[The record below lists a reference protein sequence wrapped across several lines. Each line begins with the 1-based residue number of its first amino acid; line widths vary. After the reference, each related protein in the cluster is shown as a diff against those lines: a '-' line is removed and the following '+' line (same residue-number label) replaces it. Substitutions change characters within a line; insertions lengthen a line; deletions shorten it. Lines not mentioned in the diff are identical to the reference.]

1 MPKPSVM
8 EVELSAKSAAFHTEL
23 PYSSA
28 ELSMQIKNSVFLV
41 TGGASG
47 LGAAS
52 ARMAA
57 EGGGKVVI
65 ADLQVEAGEK
75 LAKELGGRFAKTD
88 VSNEADGKAAVA
100 LALKE
105 FGGLHVLVNCAGIAL
120 AERTIGKDA
129 PHDLGRFVKV
139 ITVNVVGTFNMIRL
153 AADAMAKAGANASG
167 ERGVIVNTA
176 SVAAYDG
183 QIGQAAYSASKGAI
197 VGMTLP
203 VARDLSRNGIR
214 ICTIAPGI
222 FETPLLAA
230 LPKEAQESLG
240 KQVPFPSRLG
250 RPAEFAQM
258 VKSIVEIEM
267 LNAETIRLDG
277 AIRMAPK

>member
-1 MPKPSVM
+1 
-8 EVELSAKSAAFHTEL
+8 
-23 PYSSA
+23 
-28 ELSMQIKNSVFLV
+28 MQIRNSIFLV

-57 EGGGKVVI
+57 ENGGKVVI

-153 AADAMAKAGANASG
+153 AADAMAKAGPNASG

-183 QIGQAAYSASKGAI
+183 QIGQAA
-197 VGMTLP
+197 
-203 VARDLSRNGIR
+203 
-214 ICTIAPGI
+214 
-222 FETPLLAA
+222 F
-230 LPKEAQESLG
+230 
-240 KQVPFPSRLG
+240 
-250 RPAEFAQM
+250 
-258 VKSIVEIEM
+258 
-267 LNAETIRLDG
+267 
-277 AIRMAPK
+277 

>member
-1 MPKPSVM
+1 
-8 EVELSAKSAAFHTEL
+8 
-23 PYSSA
+23 
-28 ELSMQIKNSVFLV
+28 MQIKNSVFLV

-47 LGAAS
+47 LGAAT

-57 EGGGKVVI
+57 ENGAKVVI
-65 ADLQVEAGEK
+65 ADLQVEGGEK
-75 LAKELGGRFAKTD
+75 LARELNARFIKTD
-88 VSNEADGKAAVA
+88 VTSEADAKAAVA

-105 FGGLHVLVNCAGIAL
+105 FGGLQVLVNCAGIAL
-120 AERTIGKDA
+120 AERTLGKEL
-129 PHDLGRFVKV
+129 PHDLGRFQKV
-139 ITVNVVGTFNMIRL
+139 ININVVGTFNMIRI
-153 AADAMAKAGANASG
+153 AADAMVKASPNAGG

-176 SVAAYDG
+176 SVAAFDG

-203 VARDLSRNGIR
+203 IARDLSRNGIR
-214 ICTIAPGI
+214 VCSIAPGI
-222 FETPLLAA
+222 FETPMLAG
-230 LPKEAQESLG
+230 LPKEAQDSLG

-250 RPAEFAQM
+250 RPAEYAQM
-258 VKSIVEIEM
+258 VKAIVEIEM